1 MTFASNLTVGD
12 FLCVRRN
19 GYRPLGQV
27 MGACVYQIGY
37 RARAYTGATG
47 WPGYPDAGYFELGA
61 PTRAWNEA
69 RATAL
74 EDVRRQARDLGADA
88 VVGLQIRSRL
98 RGGPVGTVEIVAVG
112 TGVATDDGDA
122 SAPVLS
128 TLDGGELDLL
138 RRNGFTPAG
147 ILAATSVTQV
157 FCGYRTSYEFTGSR
171 RWVNRELLDLSRA
184 PLAARRNVLSHLAKQ
199 RRGMRADGLLG
210 VRYVQE
216 IERPEH
222 APLNLVVT
230 VHVVGSAVVRSH
242 SQSAGRRPELVLTLD
257 QETV

>member
-27 MGACVYQIGY
+27 MGACAYQIGY

-47 WPGYPDAGYFELGA
+47 WPGYPGAGYFELGA

-147 ILAATSVTQV
+147 ILAATSVTQSFAV
-157 FCGYRTSYEFTGSR
+157 TGRRTS
-171 RWVNRELLDLSRA
+171 SRA
-184 PLAARRNVLSHLAKQ
+184 ADAGSTASCSISLARPLPPDETFSHTSRSNAAGCARTVSSAFATCRRSSARNTRLS
-199 RRGMRADGLLG
+199 
-210 VRYVQE
+210 
-216 IERPEH
+216 
-222 APLNLVVT
+222 T
-230 VHVVGSAVVRSH
+230 SS
-242 SQSAGRRPELVLTLD
+242 
-257 QETV
+257 